1 MPPIERVVSKLP
13 PNSPLVNVMA
23 ETVEAEIKRPQNQ
36 KWQDFLNA
44 YMTKGRVETKLEAG

>member
-1 MPPIERVVSKLP
+1 
-13 PNSPLVNVMA
+13 MA